1 MSRPPLVVL
10 RPEPGLAE
18 TVALAAGLGLATIAA
33 PLFEISPVAWQAPA
47 VGDFDAIIAGSAN
60 AFRHGGEQLAPLVSL
75 PIHAVGER
83 TAEAAR
89 EAGFTVSSVGAGRL
103 QELLDQL
110 PAPARLLRLAGAE
123 RVALLPP
130 EGIAFEE
137 RVVYRADPLPLAP
150 PAAAAVQAGATVLL
164 HSGAAARCFA
174 SECDRLSIDRS
185 RVSLCVLA
193 PRIGT
198 AAGPGWKAVRSAPA
212 PTDGA
217 LLALAEN
224 MCQ

>member
-1 MSRPPLVVL
+1 MSRLPLVIL

-18 TVALAAGLGLATIAA
+18 TVSLAAGRGLATVAA
-33 PLFEISPVAWQAPA
+33 PLFEIRPVVWHAPA
-47 VGDFDAIIAGSAN
+47 ATDFDAIIAGSAN
-60 AFRHGGEQLAPLVSL
+60 AFRHGGGQLAALLSL
-75 PIHAVGER
+75 PVHAVGER

-89 EAGFTVSSVGAGRL
+89 KAGFAVARVGAERL
-103 QELLDQL
+103 QDLLDQL

-123 RVALLPP
+123 RLALRPRD
-130 EGIAFEE
+130 GIVIEE
-137 RVVYRADPLPLAP
+137 RVLYRADPVPLAP
-150 PAAAAVQAGATVLL
+150 GAVAAVRAGATVLL

-174 SECDRLSIDRS
+174 SECDRLAIDRS
-185 RVSLCVLA
+185 RVPLGVLA

-198 AAGPGWKAVRSAPA
+198 AAGPGWKTVLSSPL

>member
-18 TVALAAGLGLATIAA
+18 TVALAVGMGLATVAT
-33 PLFEISPVAWQAPA
+33 PLFEICPVAWQAPA
-47 VGDFDAIIAGSAN
+47 ARDFDAIIAGSAN

-89 EAGFTVSSVGAGRL
+89 EAGFIVASVGAGRL
-103 QELLDQL
+103 QELLHQL

-123 RVALLPP
+123 RVVLRPP
-130 EGIAFEE
+130 EGIAIEE
-137 RVVYRADPLPLAP
+137 RVVYHADSLPLSP
-150 PAAAAVQAGATVLL
+150 PAVAAVRAGATVLL

-174 SECDRLSIDRS
+174 SECDRLAIDRS

-193 PRIGT
+193 PRIAA
-198 AAGPGWKAVRSAPA
+198 AAGPGWKAVLSAPA
-212 PTDGA
+212 PTDGG